1 MKINKNFTDKET
13 FKPRPELSTGVTM
26 KTSGGKTSQGEELG
40 NTKDSNEKYSW
51 CPEKIEDYI
60 PGKFIAWFQ
69 FFILMIFSLN
79 F

>member
-1 MKINKNFTDKET
+1 MGASRVNTLDIQGRLPEKAA

-51 CPEKIEDYI
+51 CPEKIE
-60 PGKFIAWFQ
+60 KR
-69 FFILMIFSLN
+69 LN
-79 F
+79 RKEARTE